1 MADPL
6 VLYRKWR
13 SQTFAE
19 LVGQEHVT
27 RTLLNALE
35 QGKVGHAYLFCG
47 PRGTG
52 KTSAARLLAKAVNCL
67 AGGHGEPCNAC
78 TMCQAIAEGRS
89 FDLIEIDAASNTG
102 VDDIRDLREKVNYA
116 PTEARHKVYIVDEVH
131 MLSNSAFNALLK
143 TLEEP
148 PPRTIFVLAT
158 TEVQRVPATVTSRCQ
173 RFDFRRIPLPAM
185 RQRLEH
191 ICREESVAVEPEAL
205 ELLARVAEG
214 SLRDAENLLE
224 QILISRAGTVTAEDA
239 REFLGM
245 TGDARVTVLARAL
258 LQGDLPQAL
267 GTLEEM
273 AGDGVDLR
281 RIHRELLDVL
291 RGLLLLMV
299 GGSTPE
305 GASQETL
312 NELRQTVGGGG
323 VGRLSRLLRQFS
335 QVDLRSDALGA
346 LPLEL
351 AIVDATSEPERQPVA
366 AASSEPMGS
375 RPSPRP
381 VQAAPFPR
389 RFPAPPAAA
398 PARAAATGQ
407 GVSSVIAR
415 PAVETAPP
423 DGLED
428 PVSGEPLEVLRV
440 RWPKVLEALHRP
452 NPRLEAVLRSCEAV
466 EVAGGMVVIGVLSPF
481 HQGEVESMANR
492 SALEQVISQVL
503 GSHHQVR
510 CTIVERRAKTGNH
523 LVRAALDMG
532 ARIVPFQ
539 PREQG

>member
-1 MADPL
+1 
-6 VLYRKWR
+6 
-13 SQTFAE
+13 
-19 LVGQEHVT
+19 
-27 RTLLNALE
+27 LNALE

-67 AGGHGEPCNAC
+67 PGGQGEPCNTC

-116 PTEARHKVYIVDEVH
+116 PTEARYKVYIVDEVH

-158 TEVQRVPATVTSRCQ
+158 TEVHRVPATVTSRCQ

-191 ICREESVAVEPEAL
+191 ICREEAVTVEPGAL

-224 QILISRAGTVTAEDA
+224 QILISSAGSVTAEDA

-245 TGDARVTVLARAL
+245 TGDARVHLLARAL

-281 RIHRELLDVL
+281 RIHRELLDML

-299 GGSTPE
+299 GGNAPE

-366 AASSEPMGS
+366 AAPSEPVGS

-389 RFPAPPAAA
+389 RFPPPPAAA
-398 PARAAATGQ
+398 PARADATGP
-407 GVSSVIAR
+407 VIAR
-415 PAVETAPP
+415 PAVDTAPP
-423 DGLED
+423 DGLDD
-428 PVSGEPLEVLRV
+428 PVSGEPLEVLRA
-440 RWPKVLEALHRP
+440 RWTKVLEALHRP
-452 NPRLEAVLRSCEAV
+452 NPRLEAVLRTCEAV
-466 EVAGGMVVIGVLSPF
+466 EVADGMVVIGVPSPF
-481 HQGEVESMANR
+481 HQGEVESAANR
-492 SALEQVISQVL
+492 SSVEQIISQVL
-503 GSHHQVR
+503 GSPHQVR
-510 CTIVERRAKTGNH
+510 CTIVERRAKTSNH

-539 PREQG
+539 PRDQG

>member
-1 MADPL
+1 MAEAL

-67 AGGHGEPCNAC
+67 AGGQGEPCNSC

-116 PTEARHKVYIVDEVH
+116 PTEARYKVYIVDEVH

-158 TEVQRVPATVTSRCQ
+158 TEAHRVPATVTSRCQ

-185 RQRLEH
+185 RQRLEY
-191 ICREESVAVEPEAL
+191 ICHEEAVVVEPEAL

-214 SLRDAENLLE
+214 SLRDAENLLD
-224 QILISRAGTVTAEDA
+224 QVLIARAGDVTAEDA
-239 REFLGM
+239 REFLGL
-245 TGDARVTVLARAL
+245 TGDARVALLARAL
-258 LQGDLPQAL
+258 LQNELSQAL

-281 RIHRELLDVL
+281 RIHRELLEML
-291 RGLLLLMV
+291 RGLLLLTA
-299 GGSTPE
+299 GGNAPE
-305 GASQETL
+305 GVSLETL
-312 NELRQTVGGGG
+312 NELRQTVGGEG
-323 VGRLSRLLRQFS
+323 VGRIARLLRQFS
-335 QVDLRSDALGA
+335 QVDLRSDILGA
-346 LPLEL
+346 LPLEM
-351 AIVDATSEPERQPVA
+351 AIVEATLQPDRQPVA
-366 AASSEPMGS
+366 ASSEAVGS
-375 RPSPRP
+375 RPLPRP
-381 VQAAPFPR
+381 VQAVPVPR
-389 RFPAPPAAA
+389 RLPAPPAA
-398 PARAAATGQ
+398 PPTRVAATGQ
-407 GVSSVIAR
+407 GPSPVVTR
-415 PAVETAPP
+415 PAAIEAAPVEAP
-423 DGLED
+423 EEM
-428 PVSGEPLEVLRV
+428 VSGGPLEVLRA
-440 RWPKVLEALHRP
+440 RWPRVLEGLHRL
-452 NPRLEAVLRSCEAV
+452 NPTIEAVLRTCEPIDV
-466 EVAGGMVVIGVLSPF
+466 SDGTVTVGVPFPF
-481 HQGEVESMANR
+481 HQGKLEEPPNR
-492 SALEQVISQVL
+492 ATAEQVISQVL
-503 GSHHQVR
+503 GSPHHVR
-510 CTIVERRAKTGNH
+510 CTIVERRAKASNH

-539 PREQG
+539 PRDQG